1 MVMKS
6 KKRKR
11 KEQREIYNICVRT
24 SFLHYMIIFCI
35 LELYGQHENDIY
47 LSDSGTTDCSEYELV
62 SEFNNMTHFVSI
74 SMIPV

>member
-11 KEQREIYNICVRT
+11 KEQREIYICVRT
-24 SFLHYMIIFCI
+24 SFLHYMIILCI

-47 LSDSGTTDCSEYELV
+47 LSDSATDCSEYELV
-62 SEFNNMTHFVSI
+62 SEFNNITHLVSM